1 MTQCLKI
8 PKKVSFYNN
17 SKILHLF
24 SIHSYIWKWNE
35 IFSRNFQTVWPGLLT
50 KKRHVGKGKKSSF
63 SSQGTP
69 DGTSCTK
76 LAPLYCEQSTSW
88 IKDPSRSR
96 GALFCMMPSNQN
108 LKSLE
113 SWKVVVLQSQQI
125 SNYHEAFSMAS
136 MRITCTHGC
145 TAVLFWKRP
154 GRQGLLGA
162 AVGVG
167 NWTKFQEYFLSTF
180 PWGEFTK

>member
-1 MTQCLKI
+1 M
-8 PKKVSFYNN
+8 
-17 SKILHLF
+17 
-24 SIHSYIWKWNE
+24 WARE
-35 IFSRNFQTVWPGLLT
+35 
-50 KKRHVGKGKKSSF
+50 KKSSF

-162 AVGVG
+162 AVGGRKLNQIPGIFSLNFSVRWIYKIVL
-167 NWTKFQEYFLSTF
+167 NLHYFFLRKKNFCSLLSLSVQRHFLTVF
-180 PWGEFTK
+180 DFAALA

>member
-1 MTQCLKI
+1 MSEN
-8 PKKVSFYNN
+8 PPKVSF
-17 SKILHLF
+17 
-24 SIHSYIWKWNE
+24 YIWKWNE
-35 IFSRNFQTVWPGLLT
+35 TFSSHFQTAWPGLLT